1 MLSCVTN
8 FVTSIDYFG
17 QKVELAFNKE
27 RYFKSVIGGIFSIM
41 MYCCC
46 ISFII
51 SIGLQLVLKLNP
63 STVVSTQKESTAPLK
78 EINEEDMLFAFYIL
92 TADYEPLNDLSVA
105 EITGY
110 QYVLNRTETDVFDDN
125 VPIELTNCSEYRSY
139 FNDRGFS
146 DDYTKNGL
154 DSGLCFKFSK
164 DQTIIGGNFI
174 LDYFSNLYISV
185 KRCDNKVSKVACR
198 SKEEIE
204 AKLKGS
210 YFELY
215 YLDWNVDPNNYDN
228 PFSRY
233 FANYFTILDPIS
245 SRFVDLFFK
254 ESLITSNTGFLFDSF
269 ENKTKVVFD
278 RFREQIDPSNT
289 ESEILQLYINIS
301 DNKTIHTRIYMKF
314 QDFLAN
320 IGGLIQ
326 ACVVVGL
333 AITDVLTR
341 YDMYEYMM
349 NCLFRFRKDSDLERS
364 LNQVNFDIINNR
376 NLFKHYSIA
385 VKSRSN
391 AKLVKIEPPVVTSN
405 NYILRSIGELNELA
419 INTGSN
425 REPKSQ
431 LRTAV
436 NIEKEVNQQLEQKIK
451 QFNDS
456 LISNFQMTFRS
467 KLYKIMNDF
476 LGCKFQ
482 RRIIRLYDVA
492 YKKLNG
498 YLDFLK
504 IIKLLKEFRQMKRI
518 VFNDTQYRI
527 FKNHEK
533 PVINEDDEVDA
544 HVESQPKYY
553 ELFTKYLK
561 AKEKS
566 ENDKVYQRL
575 IDNFDKNLK
584 NIFEKIE
591 EANNTSLQ
599 LQ

>member
-1 MLSCVTN
+1 MLRCVTN

-27 RYFKSVIGGIFSIM
+27 RYFKSVIGGTFSII

-63 STVVSTQKESTAPLK
+63 STVVSTQKERTAPLK
-78 EINEEDMLFAFYIL
+78 DLNEEDMLFAFYIL
-92 TADYEPLNDLSVA
+92 TADFEPLNDLSVA

-110 QYVLNRTETDVFDDN
+110 QFVVNRTETNVLDDK
-125 VPIELTNCSEYRSY
+125 VPIELTNCSNYRSY

-146 DDYTKNGL
+146 NEYIKNGIN
-154 DSGLCFKFSK
+154 DGLCFKFSK
-164 DQTIIGGNFI
+164 NETIIGGNFV
-174 LDYFSNLYISV
+174 LDYFSNLLISV

-198 SKEEIE
+198 SKEEID

-215 YLDWNVDPNNYDN
+215 YLDWNVDPNNYDS

-233 FANYFTILDPIS
+233 FAVYYTILDSIS
-245 SRFVDLFFK
+245 LRFIDLFFK
-254 ESLITSNTGFLFDSF
+254 ESLITSNTGFLFDNF

-278 RFREQIDPSNT
+278 RVREQIDPSNT
-289 ESEILQLYINIS
+289 SPEILQLYLNIS
-301 DNKTIHTRIYMKF
+301 DNKTTHTRIYMKF

-326 ACVVVGL
+326 ACIVLGL
-333 AITDVLTR
+333 VLTDVITR
-341 YDMYEYMM
+341 YDMHENMM
-349 NCLFRFRKDSDLERS
+349 NCLFLFRKDSDLEHS
-364 LNQVNFDIINNR
+364 LHQVNFDIINNR

-385 VKSRSN
+385 VRKRSD
-391 AKLVKIEPPVVTSN
+391 AKPVKVEPPLVTTN
-405 NYILRSIGELNELA
+405 NYILRSIGEFNELA
-419 INTGSN
+419 LDAGSN
-425 REPKSQ
+425 RKEGTNQ

-436 NIEKEVNQQLEQKIK
+436 NIEKDVNQQLEQKIK

-456 LISNFQMTFRS
+456 LISNFHMPFRS
-467 KLYKIMNDF
+467 KLYLIMNDF
-476 LGCKFQ
+476 LGCKF
-482 RRIIRLYDVA
+482 RKRIIRLYDVA
-492 YKKLNG
+492 HKKLNG

-504 IIKLLKEFRQMKRI
+504 IIKLLKEFRQLKKI

-527 FKNHEK
+527 FKNHDK
-533 PVINEDDEVDA
+533 QVINENDEVDA
-544 HVESQPKYY
+544 PVESQTKYY

-566 ENDKVYQRL
+566 GNDKIYQRL
-575 IDNFDKNLK
+575 IENFDGNLK

-591 EANNTSLQ
+591 EANNI
-599 LQ
+599 